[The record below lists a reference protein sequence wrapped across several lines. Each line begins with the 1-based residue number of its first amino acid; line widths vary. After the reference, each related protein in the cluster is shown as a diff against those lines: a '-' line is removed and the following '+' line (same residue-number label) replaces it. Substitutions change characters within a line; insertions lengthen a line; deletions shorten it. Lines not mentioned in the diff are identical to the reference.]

1 MLVPLQSISLS
12 SSTLRLTKGETATL
26 TATVEPENATYPTI
40 VWTSDNS
47 KIASV
52 SSNGLITANDRG
64 NCVITAASED
74 GTIVAT
80 CVVAVSEVV

>member
-1 MLVPLQSISLS
+1 MQPLHLPN
-12 SSTLRLTKGETATL
+12 TAGLETKSL
-26 TATVEPENATYPTI
+26 TATVTSETATYPTV

-52 SSNGLITANDRG
+52 SSNGVVTANDRG

-80 CVVAVSEVV
+80 CVVAVSEVI

>member
-1 MLVPLQSISLS
+1 MQPLHLPN
-12 SSTLRLTKGETATL
+12 TAVLETKSL
-26 TATVEPENATYPTI
+26 TATVTPENATYPTV

-52 SSNGLITANDRG
+52 SSNGIVTANDRG

-80 CVVAVSEVV
+80 CVVAVSEVI